1 MTTTTLWKTG
11 NGAEGDRTPDPRLA
25 KPGQETIDSDTTPL
39 FIGARGFSPMAGAR
53 QTRHIGPETSQYL
66 VSPAAGAS

>member
-1 MTTTTLWKTG
+1 
-11 NGAEGDRTPDPRLA
+11 
-25 KPGQETIDSDTTPL
+25 
-39 FIGARGFSPMAGAR
+39 MAGAR